1 MIQLHFLFQFMLI
14 LIYPTNMDGY
24 RTITLDELLEIS
36 DNPTLIKE
44 TETSIAGYTKLYWHL
59 EDGSKVKTI
68 NNLFEL

>member
-1 MIQLHFLFQFMLI
+1 MLI
-14 LIYPTNMDGY
+14 IIYPTNMDGY

-36 DNPTLIKE
+36 DDPTLIKE
-44 TETSIAGYTKLYWHL
+44 TETSIAGYTKLYWQL